1 MRQGVRAVRA
11 AAVELWLPILM
22 IVLVWVATARSS
34 SFYFPPLQQVAQTFQ
49 QMWLFDRIGSDAAP
63 SVRNFLVGLVIATVI
78 GIGAGLVLAL
88 RESLYDAALPVFE
101 FMRSVP
107 GIVLVPVFLVL
118 IGVGDGMKVAVI
130 AYGAIWP
137 ILLGTIDGV
146 RSLDPLVRD
155 MMRSYHIPIHHRL
168 LRVILP
174 GASPQILAGARISV
188 ALGVVLIIASE
199 YVASTHGIG
208 YVQLHA
214 ERTFAIPEMW
224 SALILLGILGYTSNI
239 AFRGIERYLLRWYH
253 GLRTA
258 GQGGSAS

>member
-1 MRQGVRAVRA
+1 MIRRTARA
-11 AAVELWLPILM
+11 AAVELWLP
-22 IVLVWVATARSS
+22 LVAVAGAWVATTRSE
-34 SFYFPPLQQVAQTFQ
+34 SFYFPPLQQVAHTYK
-49 QMWLFDRIGSDAAP
+49 QMWLFDRIGSDAVP
-63 SVRNFLVGLVIATVI
+63 SVRNFLFGLVIATVI

-107 GIVLVPVFLVL
+107 GIVLVPIGLVL
-118 IGVGDGMKVAVI
+118 MGVGDEMKIAVI
-130 AYGAIWP
+130 AYGTIWP

-155 MMRSYHIPIHHRL
+155 MMRSYHIPFHHRL
-168 LRVILP
+168 LRVVLP

-208 YVQLHA
+208 YVQLQA

-224 SALILLGILGYTSNI
+224 SALLLLGILGYTSNVV
-239 AFRGIERYLLRWYH
+239 FRGIERYLLRWYY
-253 GLRTA
+253 GLRKA